1 MKTQLPLA
9 SRRGLLLGVGNAYRH
24 DDAAGLQVVRR
35 LQQHAL
41 PGFEFV
47 EMSGEGAA
55 LLEAWGGFETVIL
68 IDAVASAA
76 QPGTV
81 YRFAAHEQHLPAKF
95 FHYSTHAFSVA
106 EAVELARALAQLPRE
121 LLVYGI
127 EGKDFSHG
135 LGLSAEVAHAA
146 KKVCAAVLRDIT
158 RLNSQSSHNETWN
171 LAHART
177 RSHQRLAAQN

>member
-9 SRRGLLLGVGNAYRH
+9 SRRGLIIGVGNAYRH
-24 DDAAGLQVVRR
+24 DDAAGLCVARR
-35 LQQHAL
+35 LQQQAP

-55 LLEAWGGFETVIL
+55 LLEAWSGFETVIL

-81 YRFAAHEQHLPAKF
+81 YRFAAHERHLPAKF
-95 FHYSTHAFSVA
+95 FHYSSHAFSVA
-106 EAVELARALAQLPRE
+106 EAIELARALAQLPRQ
-121 LLVYGI
+121 LFVYGI
-127 EGKDFSHG
+127 EGKDFTHG
-135 LGLSAEVAHAA
+135 LGLSAEVTPAI
-146 KKVCAAVLRDIT
+146 KKVCTAVLRDIAQ
-158 RLNSQSSHNETWN
+158 LSLPSLQNETRN

-177 RSHQRLAAQN
+177 RAHQRPAAQN